1 MSSNNDC
8 YHLDL
13 LKLRGGRYLEVNG
26 TICSGVFR
34 LLALRR
40 SSESAFESAT
50 TRLADVA
57 ELDISLN
64 AVELELLC
72 QFFVVDARRSWPL
85 STEVVSV
92 GNRGIEAGWVRKIGE
107 GGRL

>member
-26 TICSGVFR
+26 TICSDVFR

-40 SSESAFESAT
+40 SPESAFESVT
-50 TRLADVA
+50 TRLADVD

-64 AVELELLC
+64 AVVELELC
-72 QFFVVDARRSWPL
+72 QFFVVDVRRS
-85 STEVVSV
+85 
-92 GNRGIEAGWVRKIGE
+92 
-107 GGRL
+107 